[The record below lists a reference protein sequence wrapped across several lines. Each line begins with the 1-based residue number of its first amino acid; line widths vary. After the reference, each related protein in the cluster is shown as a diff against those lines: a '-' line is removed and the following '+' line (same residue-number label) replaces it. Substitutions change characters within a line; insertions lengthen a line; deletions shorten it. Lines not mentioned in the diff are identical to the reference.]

1 MARNGGADMT
11 ADRILVPG
19 ETCQRIETA
28 ERVRIIVD
36 GKDYFRAV
44 KQTMLN
50 AQKTIMMVGWDFD
63 TRIEFEPDGQTL
75 EGPNQLGDFL
85 SWMSREREHVELYML
100 KWNMG
105 AMQSILRGM
114 VPIALTPMRFH
125 SNFHFKLDGTHPV
138 GAAHHSKIIVI
149 DDQLAF
155 CGGIDMTAG
164 RWDTCEHLDEQPCRA
179 LPGHDEI
186 QKPWHDATV
195 AVSGP
200 VACALGDLARER
212 WLRATGNKLA
222 PPQCDND
229 PVWPDIETT
238 FENVPVAIARTYPDY
253 QDFDEVREI
262 EALYLKV
269 IANARRTLYIE
280 SQYLASPKLVEAICA
295 RLQEEDGPEI
305 ILVLPRNAEG
315 WLRQKAM
322 DGARV
327 RMLEHIWAHDPH
339 GRFAAYYPVT
349 ASEQPIYVHA
359 KILVMDE
366 GLIRV
371 GSSNLNN
378 RSMGFDT
385 ECDVIVEAAQCDD
398 PERISQIIAD
408 KRDALIAEHLG
419 IDESALRA
427 AVEEQRGSFIR
438 AIETLRGGGRSLR
451 RFRDH
456 KVEDEENL
464 LAENEF
470 ADPEEVGEG
479 LAERLLHGVRDL
491 VGNIGG

>member
-1 MARNGGADMT
+1 MT

-28 ERVRIIVD
+28 ERLRIIVD

-63 TRIEFEPDGQTL
+63 TRIEFEPDEKTL

-85 SWMSREREHVELYML
+85 SWMSSEREHVELYML

-125 SNFHFKLDGTHPV
+125 GNFHFKLDAHHPV

-164 RWDTCEHLDEQPCRA
+164 RWDTCDHLDDQPCRS

-200 VACALGDLARER
+200 VACALGDLARQR
-212 WLRATGNKLA
+212 WQRATGEELM
-222 PPQCDND
+222 PPQCDSD
-229 PVWPDIETT
+229 PVWPDIDTT

-253 QDFDEVREI
+253 EEFEEVREI

-269 IANARRTLYIE
+269 IEEAEDTLYIE
-280 SQYLASPKLVEAICA
+280 SQYLASPKLADAIAA
-295 RLQEEDGPEI
+295 RLSEEDGPEI

-327 RMLEHIWAHDPH
+327 RMLEHIWAHDTYGH
-339 GRFAAYYPVT
+339 FAAYYPVT

-359 KILVMDE
+359 KILVMD
-366 GLIRV
+366 GALIRV

-385 ECDVIVEAAQCDD
+385 ECDLVVEAGLCGEQGETVSDT
-398 PERISQIIAD
+398 ISAM
-408 KRDALIAEHLG
+408 RDRLIAEHLG
-419 IDESALRA
+419 VSEAALHEARA
-427 AVEEQRGSFIR
+427 EQGGSFIK
-438 AIETLRGGGRSLR
+438 AIETLRGEGRSLR

-456 KVEDEENL
+456 KVEEEDNI

-470 ADPEEVGEG
+470 ADPEQVGEG
-479 LAERLLHGVRDL
+479 LAERLVHGVRDL